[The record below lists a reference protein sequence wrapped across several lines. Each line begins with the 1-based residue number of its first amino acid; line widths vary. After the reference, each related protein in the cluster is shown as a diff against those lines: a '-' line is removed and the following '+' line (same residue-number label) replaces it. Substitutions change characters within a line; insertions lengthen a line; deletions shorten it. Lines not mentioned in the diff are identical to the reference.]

1 MAQVQQSISSSDI
14 GDVLEKSLSGIK
26 LEKDDCIRML
36 RSPDVHLMGM
46 VAGHLTQKLYGKRAS
61 FVNNIILNYT
71 NVCITDCKFCAF
83 YRPPG
88 HDEAYTLTLEQIE
101 SRVKTAWDMF
111 GIRQVLIQGGH
122 NADLPLEYY
131 EDAFK
136 MMRSKYPLVGIHGLS
151 ASELDIISKVE
162 KSSTKE
168 ILSRLKD
175 AGLQSVPGAGAEILV
190 DSVKILKKLKAPIG
204 SKLEI
209 GLPSSA
215 HSILVEDL
223 HYGSSLYEHLM
234 PNISHA
240 VLTLDS
246 ICSFTRLECMPH
258 RVLEDGKT
266 RRIYNQLCRR
276 LYNLR

>member
-1 MAQVQQSISSSDI
+1 MTVFVCYA
-14 GDVLEKSLSGIK
+14 
-26 LEKDDCIRML
+26 
-36 RSPDVHLMGM
+36 SPDVHLMGM

-190 DSVKILKKLKAPIG
+190 DSVKDVISPKKIKSADWLRIMREAH
-204 SKLEI
+204 EI

-215 HSILVEDL
+215 TMMYGHVESDSDIATHFELV
-223 HYGSSLYEHLM
+223 SS
-234 PNISHA
+234 
-240 VLTLDS
+240 
-246 ICSFTRLECMPH
+246 
-258 RVLEDGKT
+258 
-266 RRIYNQLCRR
+266 
-276 LYNLR
+276 